1 MGWDFILKG
10 VVLCVGLRVM
20 EFLFDTLQ
28 PPAAVTMPIEA
39 LYAVVMW
46 AFIGVSAVSA
56 FKILTGGRHAA
67 R

>member
-10 VVLCVGLRVM
+10 VALCLGLRVM
-20 EFLFDTLQ
+20 KFLFETLQ
-28 PPAAVTMPIEA
+28 PPEAITMPIEA
-39 LYAVVMW
+39 LYAIGMW

-56 FKILTGGRHAA
+56 FKILTGGRRAV